1 MVDITVGP
9 SHSTMNSASTS
20 SFHASSSNPMTLSD
34 SFQNPIVANPGEDWT
49 KSLVKLAKTAELKKH
64 ALSLQLHTAHI
75 LSAHAS
81 LEKRSK
87 TLEDV
92 RAQKNWLES
101 ERANL
106 LEQLRQVN
114 EDREK
119 ADQLESSLL
128 KECNEAKSKIQ
139 TISGGEYADA
149 KREVD
154 ALRAE
159 LGLPPVR
166 SLQST
171 LDEKAASYL
180 NQRRLQQSVGQPSTS
195 TTNSPVPIA
204 STSSSAPGPSTPTP
218 AVPAK
223 RGPGRPPKYPRPEGG
238 SSTNH
243 PNGEQPAKRPRGR
256 PKGSKN
262 KSRFA
267 D

>member
-1 MVDITVGP
+1 MVDITIG
-9 SHSTMNSASTS
+9 SSQQTMNPASTS
-20 SFHASSSNPMTLSD
+20 AYPVSSSNHVALAD
-34 SFQNPIVANPGEDWT
+34 SFQNPIVASPGEDWT

-119 ADQLESSLL
+119 ADQLESSLM
-128 KECNEAKSKIQ
+128 KECNEAKAKIQ
-139 TISGGEYADA
+139 SISDGEYADS

-180 NQRRLQQSVGQPSTS
+180 NQRRLQQSTGQ
-195 TTNSPVPIA
+195 A
-204 STSSSAPGPSTPTP
+204 STSVTNTPAPVASTSNSAPGPSTPTP
-218 AVPAK
+218 VVPAK
-223 RGPGRPPKYPRPEGG
+223 RGPGRPPKYPRPDSG
-238 SSTNH
+238 SGTNH
-243 PNGEQPAKRPRGR
+243 TSGEQSAKRPRGR

-262 KSRFA
+262 KTRFS